1 MEQVTQQRAP
11 LLEAMQA
18 HRLNRVV
25 RFDVPGHKGGRGN
38 HELAEFLGADCVW
51 MSIP

>member
-25 RFDVPGHKGGRGN
+25 RFDVP
-38 HELAEFLGADCVW
+38 
-51 MSIP
+51 